1 MSEEVSE
8 NAEPEVRFFGVDPP
22 DQLFELSD
30 QVRRV
35 IDQMI
40 RVDENSPELAAI
52 RDDAR
57 ALAGR
62 LQAIARSGASP
73 RMLPEVAPGP
83 DDLRPYYPSDA
94 RRWHVNPMHPPLE
107 LVHDPSGAFRG
118 RVTLGLAWEGPPGS
132 VHGGFVA
139 MLFDQILGHA
149 NVANGIPAMTGE
161 LRVRYHRPTPL
172 HVPLVFEVA
181 PAVRESERRVR
192 TRGVLRAGDDVTA
205 EAEGMFVMPRVDRSD
220 FQIDPASF
228 GREGAGSE

>member
-1 MSEEVSE
+1 MSED
-8 NAEPEVRFFGVDPP
+8 AEREVRFFGVDPP
-22 DQLFELSD
+22 EQLFELSD

-40 RVDENSPELAAI
+40 RVDRNSPELAAI
-52 RDDAR
+52 RDEAR
-57 ALAGR
+57 ALAER
-62 LQAIARSGASP
+62 LERIARSGALP
-73 RMLPEVAPGP
+73 RMRPEVEPGP

-107 LVHDPSGAFRG
+107 LRHDPDGALTG
-118 RVTLGLAWEGPPGS
+118 RVTLGLAWEGPPGC

-181 PAVRESERRVR
+181 AAVRESERRVR
-192 TRGVLRAGDDVTA
+192 TRGVLRAGDEITA
-205 EAEGMFVMPRVDRSD
+205 EATGIFVTPRVDRVD
-220 FQIDPASF
+220 LAIEPASF
-228 GREGAGSE
+228 GREGAESE